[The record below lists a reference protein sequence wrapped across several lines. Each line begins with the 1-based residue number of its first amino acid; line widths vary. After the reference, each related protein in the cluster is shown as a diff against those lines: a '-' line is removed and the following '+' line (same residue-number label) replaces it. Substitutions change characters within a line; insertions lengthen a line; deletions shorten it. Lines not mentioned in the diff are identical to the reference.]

1 MTTISFRICS
11 KNTHKK
17 NKTRFKLKGLLF
29 SSSVK
34 NDTEKIFLQTVSL
47 SDAKFGLINEKYKQ
61 TIGVINLNKIT
72 SWSKIKEISRWVNV
86 NFQEQSGNKNTHHFS
101 YNFITNNKED
111 LLKLVDSDNNT
122 IEFDEGEKKLPI
134 INFMIEFLA

>member
-1 MTTISFRICS
+1 MFEKHTQ
-11 KNTHKK
+11 K

-72 SWSKIKEISRWVNV
+72 SWSKIKETSRWVNV
-86 NFQEQSGNKNTHHFS
+86 NFQEQSDNKNTHHFS

-134 INFMIEFLA
+134 INFMIEFLV

>member
-1 MTTISFRICS
+1 MFEKHT
-11 KNTHKK
+11 KK

-72 SWSKIKEISRWVNV
+72 SWSKIKETSRWVNV
-86 NFQEQSGNKNTHHFS
+86 NFQEQSDNKNTHHFS